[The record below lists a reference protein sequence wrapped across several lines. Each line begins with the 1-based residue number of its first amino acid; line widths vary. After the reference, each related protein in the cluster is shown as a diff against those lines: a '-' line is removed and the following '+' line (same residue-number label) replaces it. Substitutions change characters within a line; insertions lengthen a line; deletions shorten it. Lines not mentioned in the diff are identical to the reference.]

1 MKDFLVLTLC
11 AAMVAVFFAC
21 SNDDL
26 NIKESPIK
34 KISCVVVEVGQD
46 KCYNVS
52 EDVCATIGGD
62 IKPCPIPEP
71 SSSSIPINLSS
82 SSAPGGHSSSS
93 DNGSSSSVV
102 SSSSS
107 IPKPAPVATGDFYFK
122 FLNDALASPPIYF
135 LANAANNMRLS
146 TNPGG
151 DLASSGK
158 IYQSL
163 VLSNTAEAGCVEP
176 IQYKLT
182 LDGILLPGQENLTKE
197 TGGVSISSTGLLAIT
212 AYANCD
218 GVDKTLKNAQDEDF
232 IITAK
237 VIIPPKVD
245 PIATG
250 GLYFKF
256 LDEENPPMYLLTNAA
271 NNMRLSTNAGGDK
284 PTSGKIYR
292 SLVLSNA
299 AESGCANI
307 QYKLTLNGGTPPDHE
322 NLTKETGGVTVSSTG
337 LLAVT
342 AYTNCDGEDKTLKN
356 EQDEE
361 IIITVEVVNE
371 I

>member
-1 MKDFLVLTLC
+1 MKNFLILVLC
-11 AAMVAVFFAC
+11 AALVAVFFAC
-21 SNDDL
+21 SNDGLTVKPPLQLID
-26 NIKESPIK
+26 SHVS
-34 KISCVVVEVGQD
+34 SCELKD
-46 KCYNVS
+46 KCYSNVS
-52 EDVCATIGGD
+52 EELCDDMGG
-62 IKPCPIPEP
+62 ITVAICVP
-71 SSSSIPINLSS
+71 SSSSVLSS
-82 SSAPGGHSSSS
+82 SSVSSSS
-93 DNGSSSSVV
+93 NGDGTNNSSSSSVI

-107 IPKPAPVATGDFYFK
+107 GPPKPAPVATGDFYFK
-122 FLNDALASPPIYF
+122 FLNDERESPPIYF

-182 LDGILLPGQENLTKE
+182 LDDILLPGQENLTKE
-197 TGGVSISSTGLLAIT
+197 NGGVPISSTGLLAIT

-218 GVDKTLKNAQDEDF
+218 GVDKTLKNAQDEAF

-250 GLYFKF
+250 ELYFKF
-256 LDEENPPMYLLTNAA
+256 LDNQNPPMYLLTNAA
-271 NNMRLSTNAGGDK
+271 NNMRLSTNAGGE
-284 PTSGKIYR
+284 PVSSGKIYR
-292 SLVLSNA
+292 KLDLSNA

-307 QYKLTLNGGTPPDHE
+307 QYKLTLNGEPPPDHE
-322 NLTKETGGVTVSSTG
+322 NLTKETGGVSISSTG
-337 LLAVT
+337 LIAVT
-342 AYTNCDGEDKTLKN
+342 AYANCDGEDKTLKN

-361 IIITVEVVNE
+361 IIITVEVVNA